1 MLDFYEVKSRTAW
14 REKDL
19 GDILIV
25 HKSEKDF
32 GDPEERI
39 LVSKFDPSN
48 FEFGGDMYSPMR
60 KMTYEGWLTI
70 GYSDWDEEEI
80 PYNEANRWMIK
91 SFFEYI
97 KINEEYL

>member
-1 MLDFYEVKSRTAW
+1 
-14 REKDL
+14 
-19 GDILIV
+19 
-25 HKSEKDF
+25 
-32 GDPEERI
+32 
-39 LVSKFDPSN
+39 
-48 FEFGGDMYSPMR
+48 MYSPMR

-97 KINEEYL
+97 KINRITNLSRKTINNQMLDNRC